1 MATQYQKRIAAEGQV
16 SKFCLYTFLK
26 NLKLFEP
33 FLVIFLLNQ
42 GLKLVEIGLL
52 YSAREAAI
60 FLTEIPSGVI
70 ADLWG
75 RKRELMSC
83 FFFYVL
89 SFFLFYI
96 GHSFGMFLGAMILFG
111 FAEALRSG
119 THKAMIYS
127 WLEHEGHY
135 SERTYIYAKARSF
148 SMWGGAAAGL
158 IGAGLL
164 LWTGRI
170 RLVFLLTAIPY
181 VLDFFLVA
189 SYPDYM
195 NKPRGERKFRV
206 LYTSTIRI
214 LKGALA
220 PGLLRRTLVNSST
233 YEGIFRSVRDYIQ
246 PILET
251 ILLGYL
257 VHGSLKPDQSLYL
270 VLGLSYFTIYFF
282 SAIAASQS
290 FRWKETYGAKVS
302 VNRMFLGLGIL
313 CLLTG
318 LFIQQGILVL
328 LTFFLLFV
336 ISHTRRP
343 LMVSILGGLI
353 DEESRATLFSVE
365 SQIKSLVIVVLAP
378 ILGAIADY
386 AGIQVMLIILGLLVL
401 LLSVLIRIPNKKRK
415 FL

>member
-1 MATQYQKRIAAEGQV
+1 MATQYQKRIAADRQV

-33 FLVIFLLNQ
+33 FLMIFLLNQ

-60 FLTEIPSGVI
+60 LLTEIPSGVI

-89 SFFLFYI
+89 SFFLFYQ
-96 GHSFGMFLGAMILFG
+96 GHSFSMFLGAMILFG

-119 THKAMIYS
+119 THKAMMYS
-127 WLEHEGHY
+127 WLEHEGYY
-135 SERTYIYAKARSF
+135 SERTYIYARVRSF
-148 SMWGGAAAGL
+148 SMWGGAVAGL
-158 IGAGLL
+158 VGAGFLL
-164 LWTGRI
+164 LTGKI
-170 RLVFLLTAIPY
+170 RLVFLLTSIPY
-181 VLDFFLVA
+181 ILDFLLVA
-189 SYPDYM
+189 SYPEYM
-195 NKPRGERKFRV
+195 NQTRGERKLRV
-206 LYTSTIRI
+206 LWNSTVHT
-214 LKGALA
+214 LKVALA
-220 PGLLRRTLVNSST
+220 PGSLRRVLVNSSI
-233 YEGIFRSVRDYIQ
+233 YEGVFRSVRDYIQ

-257 VHGSLKPDQSLYL
+257 VYESLEVDQRLYL

-290 FRWKETYGAKVS
+290 FHWKETYGAKVS
-302 VNRMFLGLGIL
+302 VNRMFFGLGIL

-318 LFIQQGILVL
+318 IFIQYGILAL
-328 LTFFLLFV
+328 LAFFMLFV
-336 ISHTRRP
+336 MSHARRP

-353 DEESRATLFSVE
+353 DEDSRATIFSVE

-386 AGIQVMLIILGLLVL
+386 AGIQVMLIVLGLLVL
-401 LLSVLIRIPNKKRK
+401 LLSVLIRIPNRKRK